1 MLRKGRFTVGDRLFA
16 SRIGLDRI
24 CASKQPALSN
34 QHEAHELDKTLF
46 WAPKKKER
54 KNIINHCNKS
64 RIILFTEG
72 QGRERGKGL

>member
-1 MLRKGRFTVGDRLFA
+1 LNRKGRFTVGDRLFA

-46 WAPKKKER
+46 WAPKKKR
-54 KNIINHCNKS
+54 KKEKTLSIIAINH
-64 RIILFTEG
+64 E
-72 QGRERGKGL
+72 